1 MPNIEIFGF
10 EKEEAEKLEKNI
22 FDAFQDKA
30 YVEDMVVTIHHNT
43 TVRDMNGQDQP
54 FIRVSSSP
62 NCHIDEILEVISS
75 SLKIDVEHLA
85 LKCFLPAESRATS
98 SKPGH

>member
-10 EKEEAEKLEKNI
+10 RKKEAEEWEGKI
-22 FDAFQDKA
+22 FTAFQDKP
-30 YVEDMVVTIHHNT
+30 YVGDMVVTIHHYT
-43 TVRDMNGQDQP
+43 TVRDMNGDNLP

-62 NCHIDEILEVISS
+62 NCHINEILETIS
-75 SLKIDVEHLA
+75 SLKIDVEHLP
-85 LKCFLPAESRATS
+85 LECFLPAESRAIS